1 MNALMRIRIN
11 GPDIDRFNA
20 LPLAKLWLLE
30 GHILTD
36 SKQVPFPKRYAKDQE
51 LDEAAE
57 FLTEFEN
64 DGKEFL
70 KKATYFSICDRFY
83 NS

>member
-51 LDEAAE
+51 L
-57 FLTEFEN
+57 
-64 DGKEFL
+64 G
-70 KKATYFSICDRFY
+70 
-83 NS
+83 